1 MGQRRD
7 GVEHP
12 LALRCHPQ
20 ATGTE
25 ALADIHALQFTTR
38 RTWSRERAY
47 TTRVLDEFESVET
60 DARSRRGER
69 HPRRRILRRI
79 LVAILALVL
88 VLAVGVVGYLVFLNQ
103 TVSGNI
109 QHEAMLPEPTP
120 GVAGDDTAPVEGFG
134 QNFLLI
140 GSDARPGDTFSRS
153 DVIIVAHV
161 TEERDKIYL
170 IHFPRDLYVK
180 IPGHGKDKI
189 NAAYAFGQAPLLV
202 STLQDLVGLHIDHV
216 AKIDFTGFENMTDAV
231 GGVRVYANEPSVND
245 DGFQIQQGW
254 NDLNGEQA
262 LGFVRERKELSEG
275 DITRGQRQQAFLRA
289 LLVKSLSKDTITN
302 PITLAKF
309 IDAATSNTVV
319 DEDFSIGDMRSE
331 AIGMRG
337 LRGDDVQF
345 ITAPFTGFGVTSA
358 GASIDIVDQN
368 GMRQLGEAIR
378 TDRLDE
384 YVKDQP

>member
-1 MGQRRD
+1 M
-7 GVEHP
+7 
-12 LALRCHPQ
+12 
-20 ATGTE
+20 
-25 ALADIHALQFTTR
+25 I
-38 RTWSRERAY
+38 
-47 TTRVLDEFESVET
+47 
-60 DARSRRGER
+60 
-69 HPRRRILRRI
+69 RRILI
-79 LVAILALVL
+79 SILALVL
-88 VLAVGVVGYLVFLNQ
+88 VLGVGVAGYLVFLNQ

-109 QHEAMLPEPTP
+109 QHEALLPEPSP
-120 GVAGDDTAPVEGFG
+120 GVAGDDTAPVEGSG

-161 TEERDKIYL
+161 TQERDKVYL

-231 GGVRVYANEPSVND
+231 GGVRVFANEPSVND
-245 DGFQIQQGW
+245 DGFQIHQGW
-254 NDLNGEQA
+254 NDLNGQQA

-275 DITRGQRQQAFLRA
+275 DISRGERQQAFLRA
-289 LLVKSLSKDTITN
+289 LLVKSLSTDTIRN
-302 PITLAKF
+302 PITLARF

-319 DEDFSIGDMRSE
+319 DDDFSIGDMRSE

-345 ITAPFTGFGVTSA
+345 ITAPFTGFGMTSA
-358 GASIDIVDQN
+358 GASIDIVDEN